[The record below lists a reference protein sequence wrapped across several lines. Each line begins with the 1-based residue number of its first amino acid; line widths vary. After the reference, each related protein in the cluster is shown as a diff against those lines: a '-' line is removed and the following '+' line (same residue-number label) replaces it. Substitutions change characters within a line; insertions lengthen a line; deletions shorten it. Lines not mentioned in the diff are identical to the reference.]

1 MKLLLLLYLK
11 GSKIHLQIGRS
22 TRLDLRNTLI
32 FLLKMFDQRAS
43 QLLSQLSARLT
54 SNLFSR
60 LEEASF

>member
-22 TRLDLRNTLI
+22 MRNTLI